1 MLTKLI
7 IVNKDDQVLGY
18 KNKDECHA
26 VNGILHR
33 AYSIYIFNSK
43 QELLIQQR
51 SKDKNLWPFYWSNSC
66 CSHPTIS
73 LSTSGSESLLKQAQQ
88 RLSEEFGFT
97 TKLKFLYKFNYKA
110 QYKKIG
116 SETELCYVLL
126 GKYNGVVKPN
136 HKEIADFKWVNI
148 DWLKKDIKQ
157 SSAKYTPWFKLE
169 IKEISK
175 RNAGRNKFIA

>member
-1 MLTKLI
+1 MTDLI
-7 IVNKDDQVLGY
+7 VVNKDDRVLSY
-18 KNKDECHA
+18 KDKDECHA

-51 SKDKNLWPFYWSNSC
+51 SKDKNLWPLFWSNTC
-66 CSHPTIS
+66 CSHPHPVCHSDPAAKEKS
-73 LSTSGSESLLKQAQQ
+73 LFKQAQQ

-136 HKEIADFKWVNI
+136 NKEIADFKWLNI
-148 DWLKKDIKQ
+148 DWLKKNIKQ
-157 SSAKYTPWFKLE
+157 NPNKYTPWFKLE
-169 IKEISK
+169 IKELIK
-175 RNAGRNKFIA
+175 RFSNFSR